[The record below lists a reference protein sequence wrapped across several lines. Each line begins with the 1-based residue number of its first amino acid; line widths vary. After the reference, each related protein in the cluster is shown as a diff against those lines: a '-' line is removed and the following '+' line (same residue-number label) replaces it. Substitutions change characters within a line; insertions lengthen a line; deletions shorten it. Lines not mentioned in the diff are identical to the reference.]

1 MDEKYPLSK
10 KMKKL
15 IALSNMF
22 TERDVDKLTPE
33 VIENLNKKTIPSSR
47 FVRKLFN
54 KPAPHISQ
62 TTYVIPVTE
71 GAITGHFFSSSD
83 DLARTSLKPL
93 IIYIHGG
100 GWVLG
105 NMDLYGLYCAH
116 IAAVTNSS
124 VLLLDYRLA
133 PQYKFPTA
141 IEDCYDAYLWA
152 LQGIKYWKVDPD
164 SIYFMGDSAGGAI
177 AAGLSLL
184 ARDRKIQLPIGQILI
199 YPVTDGRLRTESFQK
214 YGDSP
219 TLTDKM
225 MKFYISCYQ
234 REPKDILSPLF
245 SPLLAQDLSRLPDTL
260 IIGAE
265 FDPLKDDGR
274 LFANALNVS
283 GSNANYIEIKGTVHG
298 FINYPK
304 AVGAE
309 ETDCMIRQFTSGRP
323 IDKIQPMT
331 EAELKR
337 QGRLK
342 MQEASQKFKA
352 KANKQEEKDE

>member
-1 MDEKYPLSK
+1 
-10 KMKKL
+10 
-15 IALSNMF
+15 
-22 TERDVDKLTPE
+22 
-33 VIENLNKKTIPSSR
+33 
-47 FVRKLFN
+47 
-54 KPAPHISQ
+54 
-62 TTYVIPVTE
+62 
-71 GAITGHFFSSSD
+71 
-83 DLARTSLKPL
+83 
-93 IIYIHGG
+93 
-100 GWVLG
+100 
-105 NMDLYGLYCAH
+105 MDLYGLYCAH

-323 IDKIQPMT
+323 IDKIQPIT